1 MMRTS
6 KIILEVFLLRNFIL
20 NLADFCKFKIFYK
33 VIKFYNFTNFYEV
46 TNY

>member
-6 KIILEVFLLRNFIL
+6 KIILGVFLLRIFIL

-46 TNY
+46 KNY

>member
-1 MMRTS
+1 MMRTF
-6 KIILEVFLLRNFIL
+6 KIILGVFLLRNFIL
-20 NLADFCKFKIFYK
+20 NLADFCKFKNFYK